1 MAQSL
6 QETSR
11 EERYGTEGESEGSRR
26 KGRKNKKSVGLQK
39 LDGGIA
45 RKGAGSRRVR
55 EKERKKRHAARR
67 GVSERGWDR
76 EQDEKDIRQ
85 G

>member
-1 MAQSL
+1 MRWRNCKKRGRKQ
-6 QETSR
+6 
-11 EERYGTEGESEGSRR
+11 ESER
-26 KGRKNKKSVGLQK
+26 KGKKG
-39 LDGGIA
+39 
-45 RKGAGSRRVR
+45 
-55 EKERKKRHAARR
+55 HAARR